1 MSTSIQ
7 PVRPLAGL
15 KQALRQCRAER
26 QQCRTYATS
35 PIAQKVPK
43 QQREIYPSL
52 MPKNDF
58 MQPPS
63 KGFRPS
69 VAIKQNRFN
78 DGLRKIPTIPPPRST
93 LKLCKD
99 PISIVTRDQL
109 TALDPSGARTR
120 LFSQAN
126 PDRVAPGDI
135 LLVRLKTGDD
145 FSGVCLNIRQRNSP
159 IDTAVLLRNHLT
171 RVGVEMW
178 FKVYSPNVEGIEI
191 VQRKEK
197 RARRA
202 KLYYMRQPK
211 HDIGSVAGIVR
222 QYQKT
227 RLGGN
232 LASRGARGRDGNS
245 HRKKSNKKGA
255 KK

>member
-7 PVRPLAGL
+7 YVRPLAGL

-26 QQCRTYATS
+26 QRCRTYATS
-35 PIAQKVPK
+35 PIAEEIPK
-43 QQREIYPSL
+43 EREIYPSL
-52 MPKNDF
+52 MPKNF
-58 MQPPS
+58 LQPPS

-69 VAIKQNRFN
+69 VATKQNRFD
-78 DGLRKIPTIPPPRST
+78 DGLRRIPTIPPPRST

-99 PISIVTRDQL
+99 PIAQITQDQL
-109 TALDPSGARTR
+109 AALDPSGARTR
-120 LFSQAN
+120 LFSKDNAE
-126 PDRVAPGDI
+126 RVAPGDI
-135 LLVRLKTGDD
+135 LLVRLKNGDD

-202 KLYYMRQPK
+202 KLYYMRLPK
-211 HDIGSVAGIVR
+211 HDIGSVEGIVR

-232 LASRGARGRDGNS
+232 LASRGAKGRDGNS
-245 HRKKSNKKGA
+245 HKKKGNKKR
-255 KK
+255 